1 VLDLSI
7 EPDAAGLLCRVQMGT
22 LADVHWHAMHPKGR
36 ILNAL
41 EFPEPGDA
49 RHPHIE
55 VSSDTVAWD
64 QTRGRPFCK
73 KVVDKPHGETRWALL
88 ATAHACT
95 NWHVDTNGFGTYID
109 VEVGGKWWVVAHEK
123 KDGPFFASKEFYNA
137 FDSQE
142 HNLDLWDVHSVY
154 LSPGDRL

>member
-1 VLDLSI
+1 
-7 EPDAAGLLCRVQMGT
+7 M
-22 LADVHWHAMHPKGR
+22 
-36 ILNAL
+36 NAL
-41 EFPEPGDA
+41 EFPDPGDA

-73 KVVDKPHGETRWALL
+73 KVVDKPHSETRWALL
-88 ATAHACT
+88 AMAHACT

-142 HNLDLWDVHSVY
+142 DNLDLWDVHSVY